1 MASSGAESGV
11 RAASP
16 QPQLRPA
23 SEIEVHLLRGLCRCL
38 QILTGMEKEED
49 LELLGSGVTCY

>member
-11 RAASP
+11 SAGSSK
-16 QPQLRPA
+16 PQLRPA
-23 SEIEVHLLRGLCRCL
+23 SEIEVYLLRGLCRCL

>member
-11 RAASP
+11 SAGSP

-23 SEIEVHLLRGLCRCL
+23 SEIEVYLLRGLCRCL